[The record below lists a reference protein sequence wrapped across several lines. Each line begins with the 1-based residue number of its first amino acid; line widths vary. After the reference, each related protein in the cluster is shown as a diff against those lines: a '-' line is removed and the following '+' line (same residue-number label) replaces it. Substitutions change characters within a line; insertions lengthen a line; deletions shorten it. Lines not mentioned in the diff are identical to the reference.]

1 MKQNL
6 FIAYVGL
13 NLKVIRLG
21 ALTSFSEFNSGLVIK
36 ITRPWACPEHV
47 VTGVSDHKNV
57 KTHEITLNKLKMTT
71 LYQNTLSLA
80 TA

>member
-1 MKQNL
+1 M
-6 FIAYVGL
+6 
-13 NLKVIRLG
+13 LG
-21 ALTSFSEFNSGLVIK
+21 SLDIFCRILIPSLD
-36 ITRPWACPEHV
+36 HV

-71 LYQNTLSLA
+71 LHENTFSLA